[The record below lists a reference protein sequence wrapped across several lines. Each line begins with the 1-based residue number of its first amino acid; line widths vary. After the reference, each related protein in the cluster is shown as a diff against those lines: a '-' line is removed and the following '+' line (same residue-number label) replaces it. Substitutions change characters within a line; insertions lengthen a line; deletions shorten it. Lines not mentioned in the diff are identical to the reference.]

1 MSNNSTKFL
10 IKEADSG
17 SRLDVILTKLI
28 PDFTRSNLKKIIE
41 LKQVKI
47 NDIVEK
53 SPSKKL
59 KTDDKIE
66 INLIPVEQIKI
77 LPAKIELDIVHED
90 KDILIINKPAGMV
103 VHPGAGNYKKT
114 LVNALIYKYKNNLSD
129 VNGITRPG
137 IVHRI
142 DKETSG
148 LLVVAKNNKA
158 HSNLGKQFSDHTIQR
173 TYQALTWGVLR
184 PLSGRIETLIGRS
197 RKNRQLMSVTE
208 ITGKKSITNY
218 KTLKVF
224 NIKDVPKISFLECQL
239 ETGRTHQ
246 IRVHMA
252 YKGNSLLG
260 DQQYG
265 KKNLRFKKIN
275 VNFEDRLKL
284 LNRQAL
290 HAKNLGFIHPTSKKL
305 ISFESKLPKD
315 FKKILDLLN
324 KLSH

>member
-1 MSNNSTKFL
+1 
-10 IKEADSG
+10 
-17 SRLDVILTKLI
+17 V
-28 PDFTRSNLKKIIE
+28 
-41 LKQVKI
+41 
-47 NDIVEK
+47 
-53 SPSKKL
+53 
-59 KTDDKIE
+59 E
-66 INLIPVEQIKI
+66 INLIPTQEIEILPKKIKI
-77 LPAKIELDIVHED
+77 DIVHED
-90 KDILIINKPAGMV
+90 KDILIVNKPAGMV
-103 VHPGAGNYKKT
+103 VHPGAGNYKET
-114 LVNALIYKYKNNLSD
+114 LVNALIYKYKSNLSD
-129 VNGITRPG
+129 VNGTTRPG

-173 TYQALTWGVLR
+173 TYQALVWGVLR
-184 PLSGRIETLIGRS
+184 PLNGKVETLIGRS

-224 NIKDVPKISFLECQL
+224 DIKDIPKISFVECEL

-252 YKGNSLLG
+252 YKGNFLLG

-265 KKNLRFKKIN
+265 KKNLKFKKIN
-275 VNFEDRLKL
+275 EEFEDKLKIL
-284 LNRQAL
+284 SRQAL
-290 HAKNLGFIHPTSKKL
+290 HAKTLGFIHPTNKKL
-305 ISFESKLPKD
+305 INFESKLPKD
-315 FKKILDLLN
+315 FQKILNLLN

>member
-1 MSNNSTKFL
+1 MSDNSTKLL
-10 IKEADSG
+10 ITEEDAG
-17 SRLDVILTKLI
+17 SRLDIVLTKLL
-28 PDFTRSNLKKIIE
+28 PELTRSNLKKIIE
-41 LKQVKI
+41 LNQVKI
-47 NDIVEK
+47 NNIIIN

-59 KTDDKIE
+59 KNNDNIE
-66 INLIPVEQIKI
+66 INLIPEQEIKI
-77 LPAKIELDIVHED
+77 EPYKTKLNIVFED
-90 KDILIINKPAGMV
+90 KDILVINKPAGMV
-103 VHPGAGNYKKT
+103 VHPGAGNYTET
-114 LVNALIYKYKNNLSD
+114 LVNALIYKYKKLSD
-129 VNGITRPG
+129 LNGSTRPG

-158 HSNLGKQFSDHTIQR
+158 HAHLGKQFNDHSISR
-173 TYQALTWGVLR
+173 TYQALVWGVLR

-208 ITGKKSITNY
+208 ITGKKAVTNY
-218 KTLKVF
+218 STLKVF
-224 NIKDVPKISFLECQL
+224 DIKDIPKISFVECQL

-265 KKNLRFKKIN
+265 KKNLKFKKLN
-275 VNFEDRLKL
+275 EEFAEKLKV

-290 HAKNLGFIHPTSKKL
+290 HAKNLGFIHPTTNKF
-305 ISFESKLPKD
+305 ISFDSELPAD
-315 FKKILDLLN
+315 FKKILNLLN

>member
-1 MSNNSTKFL
+1 MSNNL
-10 IKEADSG
+10 IKLSIKEEDSG
-17 SRLDVILTKLI
+17 NRLDVILTKLI
-28 PDFTRSNLKKIIE
+28 PESTRSGLKKIIE

-47 NDIVEK
+47 NNSIEK

-59 KTDDKIE
+59 RTNDIIE
-66 INLIPVEQIKI
+66 IDLISTEEIKI
-77 LPAKIELDIVHED
+77 LPTNIKLNVVYED
-90 KDILIINKPAGMV
+90 KDVLIVNKPAGMV
-103 VHPGAGNYKKT
+103 VHPGAGNYKNT
-114 LVNALIYKYKNNLSD
+114 LVNALIYKYANNLSD
-129 VNGITRPG
+129 INGSTRPG

-158 HSNLGKQFSDHTIQR
+158 HSNLGKQFSEHTIQR
-173 TYQALTWGVLR
+173 TYQALAWGILR
-184 PLSGRIETLIGRS
+184 PLNGRVETLIGRS

-224 NIKDVPKISFLECQL
+224 NIKDIPKISFVECEL

-252 YKGNSLLG
+252 YKNNSLLG

-265 KKNLRFKKIN
+265 KKNLKFKKIN
-275 VNFEDRLKL
+275 EEFEDKLKV

-290 HAKNLGFIHPTSKKL
+290 HAKSLGFIHPITKKFM
-305 ISFESKLPKD
+305 SFESKLPRD

>member
-1 MSNNSTKFL
+1 MSSNLKKFL
-10 IKEADSG
+10 IKEEVSG
-17 SRLDVILTKLI
+17 DRLDVILTKLI
-28 PDFTRSNLKKIIE
+28 PDLSRSNLKKIIE

-47 NDIVEK
+47 NNSIEN

-59 KTDDKIE
+59 KIGDTVE
-66 INLIPVEQIKI
+66 INLIPSDEIRI
-77 LPAKIELDIVHED
+77 LPTNIKLDIVHED
-90 KDILIINKPAGMV
+90 EDILIVNKPAGMV
-103 VHPGAGNYKKT
+103 VHPGAGNYNET
-114 LVNALIYKYKNNLSD
+114 LVNALVYKYKNNLSD

-158 HSNLGKQFSDHTIQR
+158 HSSLGKQFSDHTIQR
-173 TYQALTWGVLR
+173 TYQALAWGVLR
-184 PLSGRIETLIGRS
+184 PLNGRIETLIGRS

-208 ITGKKSITNY
+208 ITGKESITNY
-218 KTLKVF
+218 KTTKVF
-224 NIKDVPKISFLECQL
+224 NIKDIPKISFIECKL

-252 YKGNSLLG
+252 YKGSPLLG

-265 KKNLRFKKIN
+265 KKNLKFKKIN
-275 VNFEDRLKL
+275 EEFEDKLKV

-290 HAKNLGFIHPTSKKL
+290 HAKTLAFIHPISKKI
-305 ISFESKLPKD
+305 ISFDSKLPKD

>member
-10 IKEADSG
+10 IKEEDSQK
-17 SRLDVILTKLI
+17 RLDVILAKLI
-28 PDFTRSNLKKIIE
+28 PDLTRSNLKKIIE
-41 LKQVKI
+41 LNQVRI
-47 NDIVEK
+47 NNLVEN

-59 KTDDKIE
+59 KTEDVVE
-66 INLIPVEQIKI
+66 INLISTEEIKI
-77 LPAKIELDIVHED
+77 LPTDIKLDIVYED

-103 VHPGAGNYKKT
+103 VHPGAGNYKET

-129 VNGITRPG
+129 VNGTTRPG

-148 LLVVAKNNKA
+148 LLVIAKNNKA
-158 HSNLGKQFSDHTIQR
+158 HSSLGKQFSDHTIQR
-173 TYQALTWGVLR
+173 TYQALAWGVLR
-184 PLSGRIETLIGRS
+184 PLNSRVETLIGRS

-218 KTLKVF
+218 KTLKIF
-224 NIKDVPKISFLECQL
+224 NIKDIPKISFLECEL

-275 VNFEDRLKL
+275 EDFVDKLKI

-290 HAKNLGFIHPTSKKL
+290 HAKSLGFIHPTSKKY

-315 FKKILDLLN
+315 FKKMLDLLN

>member
-1 MSNNSTKFL
+1 MSDNSTKLL
-10 IKEADSG
+10 ITEEYAG
-17 SRLDVILTKLI
+17 SRLDIILTKLL
-28 PDFTRSNLKKIIE
+28 PELTRSNLKKIIE
-41 LKQVKI
+41 LNQVKI
-47 NDIVEK
+47 NNIIIN

-59 KTDDKIE
+59 KINDNIE
-66 INLIPVEQIKI
+66 INLIPKQEIKI
-77 LPAKIELDIVHED
+77 EPYKTKLNIVFED
-90 KDILIINKPAGMV
+90 KDILVINKPAGMV
-103 VHPGAGNYKKT
+103 VHPGAGNYTET
-114 LVNALIYKYKNNLSD
+114 LVNALIYKYKKLSD
-129 VNGITRPG
+129 LNGSTRPG

-158 HSNLGKQFSDHTIQR
+158 HAHLGKQFNDHSITR
-173 TYQALTWGVLR
+173 TYQALVWGVLR

-208 ITGKKSITNY
+208 ITGKKAVTNY
-218 KTLKVF
+218 STLKVF
-224 NIKDVPKISFLECQL
+224 DIKDIPKISFVECQL

-265 KKNLRFKKIN
+265 KKNLKFKKLN
-275 VNFEDRLKL
+275 EEFAEKLKV

-290 HAKNLGFIHPTSKKL
+290 HAKNLGFIHPTNNKF
-305 ISFESKLPKD
+305 ISFESELPAD
-315 FKKILDLLN
+315 FKKILNLLN

>member
-1 MSNNSTKFL
+1 MPDNLTKFS
-10 IKEADSG
+10 IKEEDSG
-17 SRLDVILTKLI
+17 NRLDVILTKLI
-28 PDFTRSNLKKIIE
+28 TDLTRSNLKKIIE
-41 LKQVKI
+41 LKQVRI
-47 NDIVEK
+47 NNLVEN

-59 KTDDKIE
+59 KTEDVVE
-66 INLIPVEQIKI
+66 INLISTEEIKI
-77 LPAKIELDIVHED
+77 LPTDIKLDIVYED

-103 VHPGAGNYKKT
+103 VHPGAGNYKET

-129 VNGITRPG
+129 VNGTTRPG

-148 LLVVAKNNKA
+148 LLVIAKNNKA
-158 HSNLGKQFSDHTIQR
+158 HSSLGKQFSDHTIQR
-173 TYQALTWGVLR
+173 TYQALVWGVLR
-184 PLSGRIETLIGRS
+184 PLNSRVETLIGRS

-218 KTLKVF
+218 KTLKIF
-224 NIKDVPKISFLECQL
+224 NIKDIPKISFLECEL

-275 VNFEDRLKL
+275 EDFEDKLKI

-290 HAKNLGFIHPTSKKL
+290 HAKSLGFIHPTSKKY